1 MHVCKYDIILLNKK
15 FIVKIIDVN
24 LKHKIEKEFTNM
36 KKIIFLIFIIFAFSI
51 LLTINVY

>member
-15 FIVKIIDVN
+15 FIIKIIDVN